1 MIAKYLFFASWA
13 PKKSFLVCGFPGRS
27 AIRLTRP
34 TVNRLY
40 TSSNLVAPIHVNYIK
55 VKEAICF
62 YVLPGMTIWCCHNPA
77 KVEVLWLTE
86 FDSRLRRLALECSVA
101 DYWFT

>member
-1 MIAKYLFFASWA
+1 MIAKYFLLLRRLKKFFGVRV
-13 PKKSFLVCGFPGRS
+13 PERS

-55 VKEAICF
+55 VKEVICF
-62 YVLPGMTIWCCHNPA
+62 YVLPGMTIWCCHNA
-77 KVEVLWLTE
+77 ANVEVLWLTE
-86 FDSRLRRLALECSVA
+86 FDSRLRRFEGVTESGQRCRP
-101 DYWFT
+101 